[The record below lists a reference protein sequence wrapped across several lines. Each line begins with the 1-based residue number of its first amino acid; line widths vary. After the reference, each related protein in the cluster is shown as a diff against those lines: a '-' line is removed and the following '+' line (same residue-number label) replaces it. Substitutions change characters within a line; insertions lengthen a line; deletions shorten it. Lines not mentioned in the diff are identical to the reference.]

1 MTFLR
6 WPSATVTFKSLRHCP
21 LNVDDLITLRFNDE
35 AIDCLRNETLPWNFP
50 GTANENSNFQ
60 RIWKWKR
67 EESDGLSIPEM

>member
-35 AIDCLRNETLPWNFP
+35 AIDRLF
-50 GTANENSNFQ
+50 A
-60 RIWKWKR
+60 
-67 EESDGLSIPEM
+67 